1 MNTVKKILEHLKTM
15 PEPEQNEVL
24 DFIEYLRN
32 SVRLRE
38 QNEEDSEWGQFTLES
53 AMARIAEESS
63 PYGLEDLQERF
74 Q

>member
-24 DFIEYLRN
+24 EFVEYLRN
-32 SVRLRE
+32 STRLRE
-38 QNEEDSEWGQFTLES
+38 QNEQDSEWGQFTLES
-53 AMARIAEESS
+53 AMARLAEEPSL
-63 PYGLEDLQERF
+63 YGLEDIRERF